1 VNLRTVLA
9 IILLAGSAL
18 AQMPVK
24 PGPEV
29 KKLDYFVGTWT
40 GEGTIPPG
48 PWGPGGGFSVT
59 HTHEWMVGN
68 FFLETHS
75 DIKMPPDLG
84 GESKSIGF
92 TGYDPDKKV
101 YTETEFTSQ
110 GGSGVTQGTLNGD
123 TWTWTWTEK
132 LPNGQVIQHRET
144 NKMLSPT
151 TYSGKDEVSQ
161 DGIKWLVMME
171 GKVTKK

>member
-1 VNLRTVLA
+1 VFECYVLSQERLPSKERSVNLRTVLA

-18 AQMPVK
+18 AQTPVK

-84 GESKSIGF
+84 GESKSMGLRATTPTKRCIPRPSSLAKVGAELRKAPLTVTPGLGLGLRSCQ
-92 TGYDPDKKV
+92 TG
-101 YTETEFTSQ
+101 
-110 GGSGVTQGTLNGD
+110 
-123 TWTWTWTEK
+123 
-132 LPNGQVIQHRET
+132 R
-144 NKMLSPT
+144 
-151 TYSGKDEVSQ
+151 
-161 DGIKWLVMME
+161 
-171 GKVTKK
+171 